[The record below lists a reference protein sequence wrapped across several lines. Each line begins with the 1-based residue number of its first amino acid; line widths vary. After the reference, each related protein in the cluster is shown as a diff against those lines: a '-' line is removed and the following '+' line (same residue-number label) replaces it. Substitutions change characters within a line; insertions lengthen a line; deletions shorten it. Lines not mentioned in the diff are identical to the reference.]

1 MADPS
6 RAPRYEQVPLW
17 DWPVDAPAATADAR
31 TASPSEA
38 APASGA
44 TAAPAVEPAASRI
57 AVGEREVEPA
67 VGEAYSVIAST
78 LAAMAATETRPLLD
92 EPTRRFRPRRI
103 GDTDL
108 SIFPV
113 VLGGSTFGWTAS
125 ADATS
130 QVLDAYVEAGGNAID
145 TADSYSAGRSE
156 TLIGAWLRSR
166 GLRDSVVLSTKIA
179 QSADNPGLSAQS
191 IVRAAEASLT
201 RLGVEAVDLL
211 YFSLDDAAVPL
222 EESLTAADSLIRSGK
237 VRYLAAANFSP
248 ERLMEARITA
258 GQLTLPLFAGIQA
271 HYNLVHRDEFEQQL
285 FPVARVQR
293 LAVLPAVS
301 LANGFLSGKYR
312 GRAGRGSDAH
322 SRASRIEPYLNK
334 RGFRV
339 LSVLDD
345 VAAQQGVAPATV
357 ALAWLLTK
365 PLVTA
370 PVASASRPEQVADLV
385 EAAHVHLTRAQVAAL
400 DRASRH

>member
-1 MADPS
+1 MA
-6 RAPRYEQVPLW
+6 V
-17 DWPVDAPAATADAR
+17 
-31 TASPSEA
+31 
-38 APASGA
+38 
-44 TAAPAVEPAASRI
+44 
-57 AVGEREVEPA
+57 
-67 VGEAYSVIAST
+67 
-78 LAAMAATETRPLLD
+78 TETRPLLD
-92 EPTRRFRPRRI
+92 EPARRFRPRRI

-108 SIFPV
+108 SVFPV

-125 ADATS
+125 ADATT
-130 QVLDAYVEAGGNAID
+130 QILDAYVEAGGNAID

-166 GLRDSVVLSTKIA
+166 DLRDSVVLSTKIA
-179 QSADNPGLSAQS
+179 QSAEHPGLSAQS

-201 RLGVEAVDLL
+201 RLGVESVDLL

-248 ERLMEARITA
+248 ERLMEARVTA
-258 GQLTLPLFAGIQA
+258 GQLMLPLFAGIQA
-271 HYNLVHRDEFEQQL
+271 HYNLVHRDEFEQEL

-312 GRAGRGSDAH
+312 GRGSRSSDAH